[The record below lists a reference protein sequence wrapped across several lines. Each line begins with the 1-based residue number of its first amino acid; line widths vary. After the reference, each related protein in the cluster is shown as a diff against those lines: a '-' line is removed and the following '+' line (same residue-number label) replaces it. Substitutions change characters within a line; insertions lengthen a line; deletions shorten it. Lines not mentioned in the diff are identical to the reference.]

1 MLMPSVC
8 YAGLAVSRRILHA
21 AMGESPE
28 ESASYVSACIASLK
42 PYPQLYQAVQH
53 LLSRHAAGA
62 SGS

>member
-1 MLMPSVC
+1 
-8 YAGLAVSRRILHA
+8 
-21 AMGESPE
+21 MGESPE